1 MPCRC
6 VSTPISRRSTPTV
19 SSSARSSTSAKSI
32 EKLSSGLRINRA
44 ADDAA
49 GLAISEK
56 LRGQIR
62 GTAQA
67 SRNAQDGIS
76 LVQTAEGAL
85 NEVHCHPPARP
96 RARRPVRQRHPL
108 DTATAAPSRR
118 RSRSCPPR
126 SSGSRHSTTFNGIN
140 LLGGNSTITFQVGA
154 NSARRS
160 RCRRPVVRRRRR
172 GINPAIFQFAAT
184 DADIAAIDPALSS
197 VADARAGLGAIQNR
211 LEHTV
216 NNLAVYQE
224 NLLGVRDPHPR
235 RRHGGRDENLTRL
248 QILSQSGTAMLAQA
262 NQTPQA
268 VLQLLQN

>member
-1 MPCRC
+1 MSLRIN
-6 VSTPISRRSTPTV
+6 TNIEAFNAHRQLERTQLDLG
-19 SSSARSSTSAKSI
+19 KSI

-62 GTAQA
+62 GIAQA
-67 SRNAQDGIS
+67 TRNAQDGIA

-85 NEVHCHPPARP
+85 NEVHAILQR
-96 RARRPVRQRHPL
+96 VRELAVQYDNGTLSQGDRGAISAEISQL
-108 DTATAAPSRR
+108 SAEVFRIANT
-118 RSRSCPPR
+118 
-126 SSGSRHSTTFNGIN
+126 TTFNQIN

-154 NSARRS
+154 NSGETITMS
-160 RCRRPVVRRRRR
+160 TVPVFGGPGAV
-172 GINPAIFQFAAT
+172 INPAIFQFGGT
-184 DADIAAIDPALSS
+184 YVDINALDQALSS

-216 NNLAVYQE
+216 NNLAVYHE
-224 NLLGVRDPHPR
+224 NLSASESRIRDV
-235 RRHGGRDENLTRL
+235 DMAAEMSNLTRL

-268 VLQLLQN
+268 VLQLLQR